1 MPLPNSIPR
10 SRLSAL
16 GTFRRIMKLT
26 ALFAIAAAA
35 IAVLLVA
42 RGGQGPHIHMMIA
55 TALGAG
61 LSVLLA
67 GALMSLVF
75 LSARSGHDAEAG
87 KFEKDE
93 PRD

>member
-1 MPLPNSIPR
+1 MLR
-10 SRLSAL
+10 R
-16 GTFRRIMKLT
+16 FRRIMKWM
-26 ALFAIAAAA
+26 ALFAITVAA

-42 RGGQGPHIHMMIA
+42 RGQEGVHIHMMIA

-75 LSARSGHDAEAG
+75 LSNSSGHDDQANR
-87 KFEKDE
+87 FEEEQEK
-93 PRD
+93 

>member
-1 MPLPNSIPR
+1 MLR
-10 SRLSAL
+10 R
-16 GTFRRIMKLT
+16 FRRIMKWM
-26 ALFAIAAAA
+26 ALFAITVAA

-42 RGGQGPHIHMMIA
+42 RGQEGVHIHMMIA

-75 LSARSGHDAEAG
+75 LSNSRGHDDEANRFAEEQ
-87 KFEKDE
+87 EK
-93 PRD
+93 

>member
-1 MPLPNSIPR
+1 MLR
-10 SRLSAL
+10 R
-16 GTFRRIMKLT
+16 FRRIMKWM
-26 ALFAIAAAA
+26 ALFAITVAA

-42 RGGQGPHIHMMIA
+42 RGQEGVHIHMMIA

-75 LSARSGHDAEAG
+75 LSNSSGHDDEANR
-87 KFEKDE
+87 FEEEQEK
-93 PRD
+93 